1 VVCLS
6 ELTTVQSNQE
16 IRKNIFHLAWP
27 AILRMFLQSIVGV
40 VDVIMVGQLGA
51 AAIASVD
58 IGNRV
63 VFVLIGTLMALTIG
77 STALVAHYIGAGNK
91 DEANH
96 IMWQSLFSGFIAA
109 LIIGSL
115 GIIFSRDLMRA
126 MTFLMEESD
135 PFILNQ
141 GSTYLNIV
149 LASMLFG
156 LPMMVINAILQGIGD
171 MKTPLFIM
179 FISNIINVLFN
190 YLLIFGIGIFP
201 AMGVAGAALGS
212 GIGRFVGFLI
222 GITILIKG
230 EKGIK
235 LDLEVIELKIDFQMI
250 KDILIIGIPAAVEQF
265 ARQSSQIIY
274 TALVAGLGTATIAA
288 NAVTMNVSSLS
299 FMPGFGFGMAATTL
313 VGQSLGAKKKQ
324 LAEDYSK
331 QSAYLTLIL
340 MTAASILMYIFVDPI
355 VNLYT
360 DDPAVINM
368 AVSALKIFILFQP
381 LLGLFMVLAGALKG
395 AGDTKWVMY
404 FTIIGNWGVRLVLSY
419 ILGLRMGIGLNGF
432 WLAMGIDVTFR
443 TILIIWRFISGK
455 WKDLDIVNVREKRID
470 QLVDD

>member
-1 VVCLS
+1 MS
-6 ELTTVQSNQE
+6 ELTAAKNNQE

-63 VFVLIGTLMALTIG
+63 VFVLIGTLMSLTIG

-96 IMWQSLFSGFIAA
+96 IMWQSLFTGFLAA
-109 LIIGSL
+109 LVIGTV
-115 GIIFSRDLMRA
+115 GIIFSKDLMAA
-126 MTFLMEESD
+126 MTMLMEESN
-135 PFILNQ
+135 PFILNN

-179 FISNIINVLFN
+179 FISNVVNVLFN
-190 YLLIFGIGIFP
+190 YLLIFGVGIFP

-212 GIGRFVGFLI
+212 GLGRFVGFLI
-222 GITILIKG
+222 GISILIKG

-235 LDLEVIELKIDFQMI
+235 LDLELIEFKIDFEII
-250 KDILIIGIPAAVEQF
+250 KDILLIGIPAAVEQF

-274 TALVAGLGTATIAA
+274 TAMVAGLGTATIAA

-313 VGQSLGAKKKQ
+313 VGQSLGAKKKE
-324 LAEDYSK
+324 LAEKYSK
-331 QSAYLTLIL
+331 QSTLLTLVLMIL
-340 MTAASILMYIFVDPI
+340 ASILMYIFVEPI
-355 VNLYT
+355 VHLYT
-360 DDPAVINM
+360 DNPDVIKM
-368 AVSALKIFILFQP
+368 AVSALKIFIVIQP

-404 FTIIGNWGVRLVLSY
+404 FTIIGNWGVRLVFSY
-419 ILGLRMGIGLNGF
+419 FLGLKMGLGLNGF
-432 WLAMGIDVTFR
+432 WIAMGIDVSVR
-443 TILIIWRFISGK
+443 SILILWRFFSGK
-455 WKDLDIVNVREKRID
+455 WKELDVVNVRERKID
-470 QLVDD
+470 ELVEE

>member
-1 VVCLS
+1 LS

>member
-1 VVCLS
+1 LS
-6 ELTTVQSNQE
+6 ELTAVQSNTE
-16 IRKNIFHLAWP
+16 IRKNIIHLAWP

-51 AAIASVD
+51 SAIAAVD

-63 VFVLIGTLMALTIG
+63 VFVLIGTLMALSIG
-77 STALVAHYIGAGNK
+77 ATALVAHYIGAGNK
-91 DEANH
+91 EEANH

-109 LIIGSL
+109 LIIGGL
-115 GIIFSRDLMRA
+115 GILYSRELMGA
-126 MTFLMEESD
+126 MTFLMEEND

-141 GSTYLNIV
+141 GSSYLNIV

-156 LPMMVINAILQGIGD
+156 LPMMVVNAILQGIGD

-179 FISNIINVLFN
+179 FISNIVNVLFN
-190 YLLIFGIGIFP
+190 YLLIFGIGVFP
-201 AMGVAGAALGS
+201 ALGVSGAALGS
-212 GIGRFVGFLI
+212 GIGRFIGFLI

-235 LDLEVIELKIDFQMI
+235 LDLEIIEFKLDFEII

-274 TALVAGLGTATIAA
+274 TAMVAGLGTATIAA

-313 VGQSLGAKKKQ
+313 VGQSLGAKKKD
-324 LAEDYSK
+324 LAENYAK
-331 QSAYLTLIL
+331 QSSYLTLIL
-340 MTAASILMYIFVDPI
+340 MIAASVLMYIFVEPI

-381 LLGLFMVLAGALKG
+381 LLGLYMVLAGALKG

-432 WLAMGIDVTFR
+432 WLAMGIEVSFR
-443 TILIIWRFISGK
+443 TVLIIWRFISGR
-455 WKDLDIVNVREKRID
+455 WKNLDVVNMRKSKIDEIVED
-470 QLVDD
+470 

>member
-1 VVCLS
+1 
-6 ELTTVQSNQE
+6 
-16 IRKNIFHLAWP
+16 
-27 AILRMFLQSIVGV
+27 MFLQSIVGV

>member
-1 VVCLS
+1 MS
-6 ELTTVQSNQE
+6 ELTAVKSNKE

-63 VFVLIGTLMALTIG
+63 VFVLIGTLMSLTIG
-77 STALVAHYIGAGNK
+77 ATALVAHYIGAGNK
-91 DEANH
+91 EEANH

-109 LIIGSL
+109 FIIG
-115 GIIFSRDLMRA
+115 GIGIVFSRELMEA

-179 FISNIINVLFN
+179 FISNVVNVLFN

-201 AMGVAGAALGS
+201 ALGVAGAALGS
-212 GIGRFVGFLI
+212 GLGRLVGFLI
-222 GITILIKG
+222 GIAILIKG

-235 LDLEVIELKIDFQMI
+235 LDLELIEFKLDFEMI

-274 TALVAGLGTATIAA
+274 TAMVAGLGTATIAA

-331 QSAYLTLIL
+331 QSTYLTIIL
-340 MTAASILMYIFVDPI
+340 MVLASILMYIFVEPI

-360 DDPAVINM
+360 DDPAVVNM

-419 ILGLRMGIGLNGF
+419 VLGLRMGIGLNGF
-432 WLAMGIDVTFR
+432 WMAMGLDVAFR
-443 TILIIWRFISGK
+443 SILIIWRFISGK
-455 WKDLDIVNVREKRID
+455 WKDLNVVNVREKRLD
-470 QLVDD
+470 RVVED

>member
-1 VVCLS
+1 MS
-6 ELTTVQSNQE
+6 DLTTVKNKKE

-51 AAIASVD
+51 SAIASVD
-58 IGNRV
+58 IGNRI
-63 VFVLIGTLMALTIG
+63 VFVLIGTLMALSIG

-91 DEANH
+91 NEANH

-109 LIIGSL
+109 VVIG
-115 GIIFSRDLMRA
+115 GIGITFSKELLTA
-126 MTFLMEESD
+126 MTFLMKESD
-135 PFILNQ
+135 PFILNN

-149 LASMLFG
+149 LASMIFG

-179 FISNIINVLFN
+179 IISNIVNVLFN

-201 AMGVAGAALGS
+201 ALGVAGAAFGS

-222 GITILIKG
+222 GLTILIRG
-230 EKGIK
+230 EKGIR
-235 LDLEVIELKIDFQMI
+235 LDLKLIELKLDFEII
-250 KDILIIGIPAAVEQF
+250 KDILKIGVPAAVEQF
-265 ARQSSQIIY
+265 ARQSSHIIY

-313 VGQSLGAKKKQ
+313 VGQSLGAGKKD
-324 LAEDYSK
+324 LAENYAK
-331 QSAYLTLIL
+331 QSAYLTMFL
-340 MTAASILMYIFVDPI
+340 MAAASILMYAFVEPI

-432 WLAMGIDVTFR
+432 WLAMGIEVAFR
-443 TILIIWRFISGK
+443 TVLIIWRFASGK
-455 WKDLDIVNVREKRID
+455 WKNLNVVNLRKKRINEV
-470 QLVDD
+470 VDD

>member
-1 VVCLS
+1 LS
-6 ELTTVQSNQE
+6 ELTTVHSNQE

-63 VFVLIGTLMALTIG
+63 VFVLIGTLMSLTIG
-77 STALVAHYIGAGNK
+77 STALVAHYIGAGNR

-109 LIIGSL
+109 LIIGGL
-115 GIIFSRDLMRA
+115 GIIFSRNLMGA

-201 AMGVAGAALGS
+201 ALGVAGAALGS
-212 GIGRFVGFLI
+212 GIGRFIGFLI
-222 GITILIKG
+222 GIAILIKG

-340 MTAASILMYIFVDPI
+340 MTVASILMYLFVEPI
-355 VNLYT
+355 VSLYT
-360 DDPAVINM
+360 NDRAVINM

-443 TILIIWRFISGK
+443 SILIIWRFLSGK
-455 WKDLDIVNVREKRID
+455 WKDLDVVNIREKRID

>member
-1 VVCLS
+1 MS

>member
-1 VVCLS
+1 
-6 ELTTVQSNQE
+6 
-16 IRKNIFHLAWP
+16 
-27 AILRMFLQSIVGV
+27 
-40 VDVIMVGQLGA
+40 
-51 AAIASVD
+51 
-58 IGNRV
+58 
-63 VFVLIGTLMALTIG
+63 
-77 STALVAHYIGAGNK
+77 
-91 DEANH
+91 
-96 IMWQSLFSGFIAA
+96 
-109 LIIGSL
+109 
-115 GIIFSRDLMRA
+115 

-156 LPMMVINAILQGIGD
+156 LPMMVVNAILQGIGD

-179 FISNIINVLFN
+179 FISNVVNVLFN

-212 GIGRFVGFLI
+212 GLGRFVGFLI
-222 GITILIKG
+222 GIAILIKG

-235 LDLEVIELKIDFQMI
+235 LDLDVIELKVDFEII

-274 TALVAGLGTATIAA
+274 TAMVAGLGTATIAA

-313 VGQSLGAKKKQ
+313 VGQSLGAKKKK
-324 LAEDYSK
+324 LAENYSK
-331 QSAYLTLIL
+331 QSTYLTLVL
-340 MTAASILMYIFVDPI
+340 MVAASILMYIFVEPI

-360 DDPAVINM
+360 DDPAVVNM

-404 FTIIGNWGVRLVLSY
+404 FTIAGNWGVRLVLSY

-432 WLAMGIDVTFR
+432 WIAMGIDITFR
-443 TILIIWRFISGK
+443 SMLIIWRFLSGK
-455 WKDLDIVNVREKRID
+455 WKDLDVVNVREKRID
-470 QLVDD
+470 RIVEE

>member
-1 VVCLS
+1 MS
-6 ELTTVQSNQE
+6 ELTAVQSSQE
-16 IRKNIFHLAWP
+16 IRKNILHLAWP

-63 VFVLIGTLMALTIG
+63 VFVLIGTLMSLTIG

-91 DEANH
+91 NEANH

-109 LIIGSL
+109 LIIGGI
-115 GIIFSRDLMRA
+115 GIIFSKDLMGA

-179 FISNIINVLFN
+179 FISNVVNVLFN

-201 AMGVAGAALGS
+201 ALGVAGAALGS

-222 GITILIKG
+222 GISILIKG

-235 LDLEVIELKIDFQMI
+235 LDLDIIELKIDFEMI

-331 QSAYLTLIL
+331 QSTYLTLIL
-340 MTAASILMYIFVDPI
+340 MTAASILMYVFVEPI

-360 DDPAVINM
+360 NDPAVINM

-419 ILGLRMGIGLNGF
+419 VLGLRMGIGLNGF

-443 TILIIWRFISGK
+443 SILIIWRFLSGK
-455 WKDLDIVNVREKRID
+455 WKDLDVVNVRKKRID
-470 QLVDD
+470 KLVDD

>member
-1 VVCLS
+1 
-6 ELTTVQSNQE
+6 
-16 IRKNIFHLAWP
+16 I
-27 AILRMFLQSIVGV
+27 
-40 VDVIMVGQLGA
+40 
-51 AAIASVD
+51 
-58 IGNRV
+58 
-63 VFVLIGTLMALTIG
+63 
-77 STALVAHYIGAGNK
+77 
-91 DEANH
+91 
-96 IMWQSLFSGFIAA
+96 LFSKE
-109 LIIGSL
+109 
-115 GIIFSRDLMRA
+115 LMGA
-126 MTFLMEESD
+126 MTFLMEEND

-156 LPMMVINAILQGIGD
+156 LPMMVVNAILQGIGD
-171 MKTPLFIM
+171 MKTPLYIM
-179 FISNIINVLFN
+179 FISNVVNVLFN

-201 AMGVAGAALGS
+201 ALGVAGAALGS
-212 GIGRFVGFLI
+212 GIGRFIGFLI

-235 LDLEVIELKIDFQMI
+235 LDLEVIELKLDFEII

-313 VGQSLGAKKKQ
+313 VGQSLGAEKKD
-324 LAEDYSK
+324 LAENYAK
-331 QSAYLTLIL
+331 QSSYLTVLL
-340 MTAASILMYIFVDPI
+340 MTAASIAMYIFVEPI

-381 LLGLFMVLAGALKG
+381 LLGLYMVLAGALKG

-419 ILGLRMGIGLNGF
+419 LLGLRMGIGLNGF
-432 WLAMGIDVTFR
+432 WLAMGIEVSFR
-443 TILIIWRFISGK
+443 TVLIIWRFISGR
-455 WKDLDIVNVREKRID
+455 WKNLDVVNIKKKRID
-470 QLVDD
+470 EIIED

>member
-1 VVCLS
+1 
-6 ELTTVQSNQE
+6 
-16 IRKNIFHLAWP
+16 
-27 AILRMFLQSIVGV
+27 MG
-40 VDVIMVGQLGA
+40 
-51 AAIASVD
+51 
-58 IGNRV
+58 
-63 VFVLIGTLMALTIG
+63 
-77 STALVAHYIGAGNK
+77 
-91 DEANH
+91 
-96 IMWQSLFSGFIAA
+96 
-109 LIIGSL
+109 
-115 GIIFSRDLMRA
+115 A

-156 LPMMVINAILQGIGD
+156 LPMMVVNAILQGIGD

-179 FISNIINVLFN
+179 FISNLVNVLFN

-212 GIGRFVGFLI
+212 GLGRFVGFLI
-222 GITILIKG
+222 GIAILIKG

-235 LDLEVIELKIDFQMI
+235 LDLDVIELKVDFEII

-274 TALVAGLGTATIAA
+274 TAMVAGLGTATIAA

-313 VGQSLGAKKKQ
+313 VGQSLGAKKKE
-324 LAEDYSK
+324 LAENYSK
-331 QSAYLTLIL
+331 QSTYLTLIL
-340 MTAASILMYIFVDPI
+340 MVTASILMYIFVESI

-360 DDPAVINM
+360 DDAAVINM

-404 FTIIGNWGVRLVLSY
+404 FTIAGNWGVRLVLSY

-432 WLAMGIDVTFR
+432 WIAMGIDITFR
-443 TILIIWRFISGK
+443 SMLIIWRFLSGK
-455 WKDLDIVNVREKRID
+455 WKDLDVVNVREKRID
-470 QLVDD
+470 RIVEE